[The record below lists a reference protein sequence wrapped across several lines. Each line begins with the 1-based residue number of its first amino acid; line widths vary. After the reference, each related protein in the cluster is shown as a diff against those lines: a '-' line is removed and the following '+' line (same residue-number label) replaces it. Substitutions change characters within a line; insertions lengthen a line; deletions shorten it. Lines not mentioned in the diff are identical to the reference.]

1 MDIELGS
8 HDPRCNLEFK
18 ARLASLTTA
27 HRLAQELTT
36 RDPVR
41 EFQVDTYFHAP
52 RGRLKLREI
61 DQCRGQLIWYQR
73 ADQAAARESHYHLA
87 EITDMAAISQLLSA
101 VLGIRCRV
109 EKQRTVYW
117 YENVRIHLDEVGSL
131 GTFIEFEAVITT
143 AAERAAAVGQL
154 EFLSAALE
162 ISATDVLTMSYGDM
176 MEPVEASPQLPA
188 TGSFADK

>member
-1 MDIELGS
+1 MDIEPGS
-8 HDPRCNLEFK
+8 QDPCCNLEFK

-36 RDPVR
+36 RAPVR

-61 DQCRGQLIWYQR
+61 DQCRGQLVWYQR
-73 ADQAAARESHYHLA
+73 ADQAVARESHYHLA
-87 EITDMAAISQLLSA
+87 EITDVAAITQLLSA

-117 YENVRIHLDEVGSL
+117 YENVRIHLDEVERL

-143 AAERAAAVGQL
+143 EAERAAAAGQL
-154 EFLSAALE
+154 EFLSAALK
-162 ISATDVLTMSYGDM
+162 INANDVLTMSYGDM
-176 MEPVEASPQLPA
+176 LEPHGTAKF
-188 TGSFADK
+188 TDK